1 MAPSATSPFP
11 EQNIASKKLAPVAD
25 LLVQSGLK
33 GPIADW
39 HHDLIRDGYAVV
51 KGAVPLER
59 ANQYANDMYS
69 WLEGL

>member
-11 EQNIASKKLAPVAD
+11 EEVIASKKLARVTD
-25 LLVQSGLK
+25 RLIQSGLK

-39 HHDLIRDGYAVV
+39 HRDLIRDGYAVV
-51 KGAVPLER
+51 KGAIPLER
-59 ANQYANDMYS
+59 ANQYADDMYS